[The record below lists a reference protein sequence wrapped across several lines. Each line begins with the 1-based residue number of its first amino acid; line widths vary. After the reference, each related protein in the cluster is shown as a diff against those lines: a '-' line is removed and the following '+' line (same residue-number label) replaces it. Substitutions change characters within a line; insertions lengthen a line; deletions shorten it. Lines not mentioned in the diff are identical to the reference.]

1 MRKRYTSEQRSAL
14 VEMVRAERT
23 TVSEA
28 AARLGVTTSTAYLWM
43 RQADAVGA
51 RRGNEKHQQNRYLS
65 PRTVMPPNFVR
76 VVRSGDLP
84 AAILVRVGS
93 AEVEVRRGFDADLLR
108 AVVRALQG
116 AAE

>member
-1 MRKRYTSEQRSAL
+1 
-14 VEMVRAERT
+14 
-23 TVSEA
+23 
-28 AARLGVTTSTAYLWM
+28 
-43 RQADAVGA
+43 
-51 RRGNEKHQQNRYLS
+51 
-65 PRTVMPPNFVR
+65 MPPNFVR